1 MGEQPTFG
9 DFVLGLEGLAI
20 LRSWMTDPQAV
31 KARAKEIA
39 EMAGWLGEEPWS
51 EPIVGVERTVAAG
64 YGESAASYDD
74 VANPLKLAE
83 ETVVRELIAGYPA
96 GKALDAACGTGRHAE
111 FLTSLGH
118 EVIGVD
124 ATPEMLSVAK
134 TKVPSA
140 RFEVGRLESL
150 PLSDDSVDLVV
161 CSLGLAHC
169 ADLRQPLR
177 ELARVV
183 KGGGAVILSDLHP
196 FAIMLG
202 GHAYYPRSRIETGF
216 VRNYMHL
223 PSEFLVAFEE
233 TGLEVIQLIER
244 LCGEEEIAAMGLTEE
259 MSALMKAA
267 FMGVPIVI
275 VWELAKGA

>member
-1 MGEQPTFG
+1 MREQPTFG

-20 LRSWMTDPQAV
+20 LRSWMTDPPAV

-39 EMAGWLGEEPWS
+39 EMVGRLGEEPWS
-51 EPIVGVERTVAAG
+51 ESIVGVERTVAAG

-74 VANPLKLAE
+74 VANPLKLSE
-83 ETVVRELIAGYPA
+83 EAVVRELIAGYSV

-111 FLTSLGH
+111 FLSSLGH

-134 TKVPSA
+134 RKVPSA

-150 PLSDDSVDLVV
+150 PLSDDSVDLAV

-169 ADLRQPLR
+169 ADLRRPLK
-177 ELARVV
+177 ELGRVV
-183 KGGGAVILSDLHP
+183 RGGGAVILSDLHP

-216 VRNYMHL
+216 VRNYTHL

-233 TGLEVIQLIER
+233 TGLELVQFIER
-244 LCGEEEIAAMGLTEE
+244 LCGKEEIAAMGLTEE
-259 MSALMKAA
+259 MTGLMRAA

-275 VWELAKGA
+275 VWELLKGA